1 MDDTALGAD
10 MLDADTSAIAFLY
23 KSLDI
28 LIRFSFYIWL
38 GESSEWM
45 SVTELKMERGS
56 NRIGSRGEEGKERL
70 QESCKEE
77 EEEESPLQSDR

>member
-23 KSLDI
+23 NSLDN
-28 LIRFSFYIWL
+28 LIRSSFYIWL

-45 SVTELKMERGS
+45 SVTGLKMERGS
-56 NRIGSRGEEGKERL
+56 NRIGSRREEGKERL
-70 QESCKEE
+70 QESCEE
-77 EEEESPLQSDR
+77 EEGEESPLQSDR

>member
-10 MLDADTSAIAFLY
+10 MLDADTSVIAFLY
-23 KSLDI
+23 KNLDI
-28 LIRFSFYIWL
+28 LIRSSSYIWL
-38 GESSEWM
+38 GESREWM
-45 SVTELKMERGS
+45 SVTGLKMERGS

>member
-10 MLDADTSAIAFLY
+10 MLDADTSAIAFLN
-23 KSLDI
+23 KCLDI
-28 LIRFSFYIWL
+28 LIRSSLYIWL

-45 SVTELKMERGS
+45 SVTGLKMERGS

-70 QESCKEE
+70 QESSEE